1 MRAAGEWD
9 GRGARGAE
17 AWGHILMAAILGAV
31 LPGDGGSQR
40 PSPPGTEGLMAAGRG
55 RAAPA
60 RCPRTAASP
69 SSSPPW
75 LGRAPQARYNEGQ
88 KCCHCPGAAPCL
100 QHLAAISL
108 LLQDGTPQVLQDT
121 SAGTQKHVP
130 NMGTLGFPRPG
141 SYPSHWL
148 QLTAAQGWKL
158 LRGSPVG
165 GRRTSAGL
173 PRWEGRA
180 MCTGGTSHPTANPGT
195 ASRGV
200 PAAARH
206 CLEVRR

>member
-69 SSSPPW
+69 SSSPHGWGGHPKPATT
-75 LGRAPQARYNEGQ
+75 RA
-88 KCCHCPGAAPCL
+88 KSAA
-100 QHLAAISL
+100 
-108 LLQDGTPQVLQDT
+108 
-121 SAGTQKHVP
+121 
-130 NMGTLGFPRPG
+130 
-141 SYPSHWL
+141 
-148 QLTAAQGWKL
+148 TA
-158 LRGSPVG
+158 P
-165 GRRTSAGL
+165 GL
-173 PRWEGRA
+173 PRASSTSQPPASSSRMGHLKCFRTRVLGPRSTSPTWGRWVSPGQA
-180 MCTGGTSHPTANPGT
+180 LIPPTGCSSLLPRAGSCSGGAQWGNAGQALGCQGGKGGRCAQEALPIPTPGLRTGESQLQPGT
-195 ASRGV
+195 V
-200 PAAARH
+200 WK
-206 CLEVRR
+206 